1 MKSFVFMCLVALA
14 TAKYYNVRVKEKG
27 VQFRETIQTEG
38 KYQLVEVPAHNDR
51 HHIAV
56 LTNLQLDQT
65 VYCFPERG
73 VCFLIPTSEHGAEP
87 DSQTLEAG
95 MDQVM
100 TQRSGMIGD
109 WETVVVDNKWA
120 VVEQNL
126 DRSVL
131 TDERL
136 RSFYRNLPLHRVQK
150 VPENAAI
157 LSGSTD
163 AVAAAKRQLIP
174 AVLCSGNRD
183 PQKMYA
189 VSNPAGCEYLVFC
202 DVGEN
207 GIIECPR
214 RHVTDTFFMT
224 CLCCPEHTSMDQCIY
239 CTPFGCSGH
248 FDNTDVC

>member
-14 TAKYYNVRVKEKG
+14 TAKYYNVRVQEKG
-27 VQFRETIQTEG
+27 VQFRETIHTEG

-65 VYCFPERG
+65 MYCFPERG
-73 VCFLIPTSEHGAEP
+73 LCFLIPTSEHGAEP
-87 DSQTLEAG
+87 DSQTLEQG

-100 TQRSGMIGD
+100 TQRNGLIGD

-126 DRSVL
+126 DRSIL
-131 TDERL
+131 TDARL
-136 RSFYRNLPLHRVQK
+136 RSFYPNLPLHRVQK
-150 VPENAAI
+150 LSEGAPI

-163 AVAAAKRQLIP
+163 AVAAAKRQLISG
-174 AVLCSGNRD
+174 ACSADAD
-183 PQKMYA
+183 PQRMYA

-202 DVGEN
+202 GGQNDMYS
-207 GIIECPR
+207 ECPR
-214 RHVTDTFFMT
+214 RHVTDTFFMV
-224 CLCCPEHTSMDQCIY
+224 CLCCPEHTNREQCLF
-239 CTPFGCSGH
+239 CQNLECSGY
-248 FDNTDVC
+248 FDNTGVC